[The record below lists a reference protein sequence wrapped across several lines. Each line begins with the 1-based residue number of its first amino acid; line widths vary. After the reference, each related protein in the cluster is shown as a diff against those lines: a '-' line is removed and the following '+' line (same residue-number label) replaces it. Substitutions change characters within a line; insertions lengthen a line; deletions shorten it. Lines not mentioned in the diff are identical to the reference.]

1 MKMAFTERKV
11 SISDEVKEYAA
22 KKCEKLDRYFDKDSS
37 AKVTFSMERGRHIVE
52 ITVAHGGMLFR
63 ASEQTH
69 DMYASIDGAV
79 DSIQRQIQ
87 KNKTRLEKRLR
98 QGAFDKPAEFQ
109 KLAEDQAP
117 DDIYDV
123 LRVKEFEVKPMT
135 VEEAILQM
143 NLLGHTFF
151 FFRNSEEDDRHSI
164 VYRRTNGGYGLIISK
179 E

>member
-1 MKMAFTERKV
+1 MKMTFTERKV
-11 SISDEVKEYAA
+11 SISDELKEYAA
-22 KKCEKLDRYFDKDSS
+22 KKCEKLDRYFDRDSS
-37 AKVTFSMERGRHIVE
+37 AKVTFSTERGRHIAE
-52 ITVAHGGMLFR
+52 ITVSHGGMLFR

-79 DSIQRQIQ
+79 DSIERQIQ

-98 QGAFDKPAEFQ
+98 QGAFDKSAEMQ
-109 KLAEDQAP
+109 KLVSDQAP
-117 DDIYDV
+117 EDIYDV

-143 NLLGHTFF
+143 NLLGHQFF

-164 VYRRTNGGYGLIISK
+164 VYQRNNGGYGLIISK
-179 E
+179 